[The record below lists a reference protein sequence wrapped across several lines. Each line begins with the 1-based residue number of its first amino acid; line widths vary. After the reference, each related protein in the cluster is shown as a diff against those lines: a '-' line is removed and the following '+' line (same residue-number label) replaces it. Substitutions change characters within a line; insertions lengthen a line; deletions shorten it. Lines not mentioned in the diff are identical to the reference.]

1 MARNIYTS
9 DQVPDKQDY
18 GGYASN
24 QKLGMRIFLFS
35 TIFDMESPFS
45 LVPGLHYKPSD
56 LDYIGF
62 ILPYFSII
70 LLLSLFLSKS

>member
-24 QKLGMRIFLFS
+24 QKLFLNHLALIS
-35 TIFDMESPFS
+35 
-45 LVPGLHYKPSD
+45 
-56 LDYIGF
+56 
-62 ILPYFSII
+62 ILY
-70 LLLSLFLSKS
+70 